1 MSVNKVIL
9 VGRVGRD
16 PEVRQAGNT
25 KVANIALATSERYK
39 DKEGKAQEKTEWH
52 RVTIWGALA
61 GVVEQYV
68 TQGSQL
74 YIEGKNQT
82 RKWKDDKEQDRY
94 TTEVVVDM
102 SGTMK
107 MLGGGKGQ
115 QSGAGAGAGSDNM
128 GIPSANVGEFEDDDI
143 PF

>member
-16 PEVRQAGNT
+16 PEVREAGST

-39 DKEGKAQEKTEWH
+39 DKEGKPQEKTEWH

-68 TQGSQL
+68 TQGTQL

-82 RKWKDDKEQDRY
+82 RKWQDDKGQDRY
-94 TTEVVVDM
+94 TTEVVVNQG
-102 SGTMK
+102 GTMK

-115 QSGAGAGAGSDNM
+115 QGNSGNAGGDDM
-128 GIPSANVGEFEDDDI
+128 GIPPAGVDEFESDDI